1 MILAG
6 GLFALTVL
14 HLISSNVGAPLGRS
28 RRRNG
33 MDYTQA
39 AKSTINSVVQTI
51 WAVGASGL
59 SMVIPGVT
67 GEPHASAISLNR
79 PGP

>member
-1 MILAG
+1 MILVA

-14 HLISSNVGAPLGRS
+14 HFISSNVGAHTGRS
-28 RRRNG
+28 KRRNR
-33 MDYTQA
+33 MDYTPA
-39 AKSTINSVVQTI
+39 AKSAINSFVNTI

-67 GEPHASAISLNR
+67 GREM
-79 PGP
+79 

>member
-1 MILAG
+1 MILVA

-14 HLISSNVGAPLGRS
+14 HFISSNVGARTGRS
-28 RRRNG
+28 RRMNR
-33 MDYTQA
+33 MDHTHA
-39 AKSTINSVVQTI
+39 AKLTINSFVNTI

-67 GEPHASAISLNR
+67 GREA
-79 PGP
+79 